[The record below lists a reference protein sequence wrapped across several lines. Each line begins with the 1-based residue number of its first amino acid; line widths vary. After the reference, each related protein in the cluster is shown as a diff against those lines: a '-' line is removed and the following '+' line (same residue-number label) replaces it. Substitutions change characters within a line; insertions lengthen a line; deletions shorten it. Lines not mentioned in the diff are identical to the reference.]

1 MSEFLDYEDI
11 VPELYYAIT
20 INSDG
25 IITGRH
31 ESKEPINSLQFY
43 ENPWLHGDVVKGIA
57 ADAEYVEGMNVD
69 QYDELGRYR
78 GDVWSIENE
87 FMSLPDGYEI
97 VNGELIE
104 TPILEPEATAPTEE
118 SSPSNGEVP
127 LLTMIED
134 QNRKLA
140 EMQDLI
146 NTLLSEKESS

>member
-1 MSEFLDYEDI
+1 MSEFVDYEDI
-11 VPELYYAIT
+11 VSELYYAIT
-20 INSDG
+20 INNDG
-25 IITGRH
+25 VITGRH

-43 ENPWLHGDVVKGIA
+43 ETPWLHGDVVKGIA
-57 ADAEYVEGMNVD
+57 ADAEYVEGMNVG

-104 TPILEPEATAPTEE
+104 TPILEPEVTVPTED
-118 SSPSNGEVP
+118 SPP
-127 LLTMIED
+127 LSENASLFLMIDE
-134 QNRKLA
+134 QNRRLA

-146 NTLLSEKESS
+146 NTLLSEKGSS

>member
-20 INSDG
+20 INSNG

-57 ADAEYVEGMNVD
+57 ADAEYVEGMNVG

-104 TPILEPEATAPTEE
+104 TPILEPEVTVPAEDPPP
-118 SSPSNGEVP
+118 PSENAS
-127 LLTMIED
+127 LFLMIDE
-134 QNRKLA
+134 QNRRLA

-146 NTLLSEKESS
+146 NTLLSEKGSS